1 MDTKLTLKL
10 DKEVIAKAKQYAKD
24 HGVSLSN
31 VVEDYLEGLT
41 QYKKE
46 KEENAEEVSPLVQ
59 KLSGV
64 IKEEEEWKNA
74 YRERLNKKYE

>member
-74 YRERLNKKYE
+74 YRQRLNKKYE